1 MAFLPLLLGVL
12 EIMSTVGGYCKFFVD
27 DGNLCAPF
35 LTMVETITYIQREE
49 TFYGYHMRLGKGTYL
64 MGRCGSM
71 VIALD
76 RRLRL
81 IESGIDPSII
91 KIHPDDILD
100 SNIEQLIELGYE
112 AQLMNYHEIE
122 LDVLKGYG
130 AKVLGSYVGSNEY
143 VKTNL
148 LGKI

>member
-1 MAFLPLLLGVL
+1 MWIAF
-12 EIMSTVGGYCKFFVD
+12 
-27 DGNLCAPF
+27 
-35 LTMVETITYIQREE
+35 
-49 TFYGYHMRLGKGTYL
+49 
-64 MGRCGSM
+64 
-71 VIALD
+71 D

-81 IESGIDPSII
+81 IELGIDPGII

-148 LGKI
+148 VGKVEKLEYEASLLIEYPDLQQRFQLLRWCFNEKINYLLYLIIIKLN

>member
-1 MAFLPLLLGVL
+1 
-12 EIMSTVGGYCKFFVD
+12 
-27 DGNLCAPF
+27 
-35 LTMVETITYIQREE
+35 
-49 TFYGYHMRLGKGTYL
+49 
-64 MGRCGSM
+64 M

-81 IESGIDPSII
+81 IELGIDPGII

-130 AKVLGSYVGSNEY
+130 AKAKLIYKLLCADIAPNVRSFLSSSEAFAVPKGDNDISDHWERLILIERLLQYACCSPTILPFEATLRMSSLGATITEQNA
-143 VKTNL
+143 
-148 LGKI
+148 

>member
-1 MAFLPLLLGVL
+1 
-12 EIMSTVGGYCKFFVD
+12 
-27 DGNLCAPF
+27 
-35 LTMVETITYIQREE
+35 
-49 TFYGYHMRLGKGTYL
+49 

-81 IESGIDPSII
+81 IELGIDPSII

-130 AKVLGSYVGSNEY
+130 AKVQMSMSKLIFL
-143 VKTNL
+143 VKL
-148 LGKI
+148 KS